1 MFFDP
6 EKVPGVGELVWID
19 INKNKNVHEEFDKL
33 FKDVDGLSRI
43 FCAVAAE
50 LQDAYRIWNIFGHSY
65 TSKTTRI
72 AGRGREEPAD
82 LLALWTEVLTI
93 RTVRVTDKYKQSVS
107 VFQFLRLDLDPNL
120 KKEIET
126 LIKIAED
133 KTKPLR
139 TARDKF
145 YSHKDFDVVEGK
157 TDILNPGFTIH
168 DIADILESIH
178 NILKCIYIH
187 FSGKDDMG
195 FTHSLEVRETIK
207 Y

>member
-1 MFFDP
+1 MPVDP
-6 EKVPGVGELVWID
+6 KKAYGVGELIFIE
-19 INKNKNVHEEFDKL
+19 INQNKDVRDEFDKL
-33 FKDVDGLSRI
+33 FKNVKGLSRI
-43 FCAVAAE
+43 FCAVFAE
-50 LQDAYRIWNIFGHSY
+50 LQDAYRIWDIYGQHY
-65 TSKTTRI
+65 TSGVRL
-72 AGRGREEPAD
+72 AGVGRKERAD
-82 LLALWTEVLTI
+82 LLALWTEVLTT
-93 RTVRVTDKYKQSVS
+93 RTVRLTDKYKQSVS
-107 VFQFLRLDLDPNL
+107 IFQFLRLGLDPNL

-168 DIADILESIH
+168 DIAEILESVGD
-178 NILKCIYIH
+178 ILRCIYVY
-187 FSGKDDMG
+187 FSGKNDIGYTAYRDV
-195 FTHSLEVRETIK
+195 HELIE